1 MKGGCGRREG
11 TDEPGKVVMWDEGVE
26 SNWRAAAEG
35 VMLEIR
41 EWRKQ
46 HPKATLTE
54 TLRAA
59 IRTLRG
65 VLEDSDIVNRAERLH
80 L

>member
-1 MKGGCGRREG
+1 
-11 TDEPGKVVMWDEGVE
+11 MWDEGVE

-46 HPKATLTE
+46 HPKAALT
-54 TLRAA
+54 
-59 IRTLRG
+59 
-65 VLEDSDIVNRAERLH
+65 
-80 L
+80 